1 MMGTGDFVLGHNF
14 VDRAIHMTHLLFS
27 LYRLHL
33 HWMYY
38 RFKYLTFW
46 VSGEL
51 AVLRVGA
58 GRGGLVGVSDL
69 TAV

>member
-1 MMGTGDFVLGHNF
+1 
-14 VDRAIHMTHLLFS
+14 MTHTLFS

-33 HWMYY
+33 HWIYY
-38 RFKYLTFW
+38 RFKYLLTFW

-69 TAV
+69 AAV